1 MGEMTREEELAAMT
15 HQQLLAYQRER
26 HGNPYMPLSMAK
38 KMQKLDFKFMHLG
51 AAQKKAER
59 ESQEEARCRL
69 HEKLFSSDSR
79 VLESDG

>member
-1 MGEMTREEELAAMT
+1 MGDVTREELAAMT
-15 HQQLLAYQRER
+15 DQELLAYERER
-26 HGNPYMPLSMAK
+26 HGDPYMPLSMAK

-69 HEKLFSSDSR
+69 HEKVFSSDSR